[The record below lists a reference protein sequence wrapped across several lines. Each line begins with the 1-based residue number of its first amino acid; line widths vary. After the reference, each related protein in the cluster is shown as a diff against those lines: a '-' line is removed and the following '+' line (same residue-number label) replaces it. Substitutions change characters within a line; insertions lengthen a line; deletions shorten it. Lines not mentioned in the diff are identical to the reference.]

1 MTDFSRTFSGTPSAV
16 LPTANR
22 FFRPPLPSAH
32 VARPRLCRR
41 LRDGLDG
48 RLLLIAA
55 PAGFGKSSLAIEFC
69 ESLDPRWQSLWLGL
83 SSRESDPGRFLE
95 RLLDGLRQYHP
106 TLGEE
111 ALGLL
116 KMRQRHQPFAFETW
130 LDDLLDELAPC
141 LDPQRPLLLV
151 LDDYHLAQGA
161 VLDRCLQFLLNH
173 LPEGLVLLVT
183 SRQRPDWHLARL
195 RLSRQLLELSEQD
208 LRLTAEESG
217 ALMAAS
223 GLELDEDAL
232 DALLERSEGWVAGL
246 RLWLLARG
254 DPEEQVSP
262 GVHGADEL
270 IRDYLL
276 EEVIERQ
283 PPEVQAFLAQT
294 ARFERFCAE
303 LCDTVRE
310 AGDSAA
316 ILDHLQQHQVFLVP
330 LDENGQWFRY
340 HHLFS
345 DLLLARPLP
354 DFGPSAGSLH
364 LRACGW
370 FSRHGLLDQA
380 VEQAL
385 RAGQPDVAASLVQN
399 LSEEQLLAEQNI
411 ATLLRWKM
419 DLPDS
424 LLASTP
430 RLILLY
436 GWALALACQLDAAEE
451 LAGQLARFLP
461 APDESAQRDLLAQ
474 WQALSG
480 VIARGRGDI
489 DKAEAHCREALQ
501 DLAGERYGTRLQC
514 LSTLS
519 NLAVT
524 RGDFWQARNYNRDA
538 LEFAQRYGNPLF
550 EALVHYDRARVLQA
564 RGEVARAEEE
574 VRQGLERLQ
583 HLPAQRR
590 YAVRGRLLLYRGYLR
605 SLALQPDEAR
615 KWIKQGIEETRSCRD
630 VSLVIGYCV
639 LASLEGRLGNYAA
652 AFARLGDV
660 ERLMHAWDIPPIYYL
675 AAITLIKCELWLA
688 QGQTELAGVWL
699 QRLGGTYGGQAATP
713 PECSP
718 LLPLHVELLQA
729 GLERREGRPEE
740 AARRLDR
747 LARSTRENGAL
758 LPARLALGQLAAL
771 HLEQGRERE
780 ALATLQ
786 QAMEGAVGGALLPL
800 HELLVQQPEWLRETV
815 AALPCLSRRPAH
827 ARAVAGAA
835 RRARGRCGRGA
846 QRARTGG
853 AGADRS
859 GVVQPGDQRAAVHLA
874 AYGEEPRPPYQRQAR
889 RRASHPGGGAGQAH
903 GVVALGAPPHVPGV
917 LAQGFQRRRSRALPT
932 TLTLEKAIAAPATI
946 GLSRPKAASGMPIT
960 L

>member
-1 MTDFSRTFSGTPSAV
+1 M
-16 LPTANR
+16 
-22 FFRPPLPSAH
+22 
-32 VARPRLCRR
+32 ARPRLCRR

-480 VIARGRGDI
+480 VIARGRGDV

-800 HELLVQQPEWLRETV
+800 HELLVQQPEWLREQLQRF
-815 AALPCLSRRPAH
+815 LPVPAPSACARCCRSRPPSP
-827 ARAVAGAA
+827 RAVRARCSAGANW
-835 RRARGRCGRGA
+835 RCW
-846 QRARTGG
+846 
-853 AGADRS
+853 S
-859 GVVQPGDQRAAVHLA
+859 
-874 AYGEEPRPPYQRQAR
+874 
-889 RRASHPGGGAGQAH
+889 
-903 GVVALGAPPHVPGV
+903 
-917 LAQGFQRRRSRALPT
+917 
-932 TLTLEKAIAAPATI
+932 
-946 GLSRPKAASGMPIT
+946 
-960 L
+960 